1 MKMYWINIW
10 KVKISKLVQKYIN
23 INEAIKIIIKGIIL
37 SNINP
42 NMEYREKILNILEEV
57 GGE

>member
-1 MKMYWINIW
+1 MSRG
-10 KVKISKLVQKYIN
+10 ISYMT
-23 INEAIKIIIKGIIL
+23 AIKIIIKGIIL

-42 NMEYREKILNILEEV
+42 NIEYRERILNILEEI

>member
-1 MKMYWINIW
+1 MSRG
-10 KVKISKLVQKYIN
+10 ISY
-23 INEAIKIIIKGIIL
+23 NEAIKIIIKGIIL